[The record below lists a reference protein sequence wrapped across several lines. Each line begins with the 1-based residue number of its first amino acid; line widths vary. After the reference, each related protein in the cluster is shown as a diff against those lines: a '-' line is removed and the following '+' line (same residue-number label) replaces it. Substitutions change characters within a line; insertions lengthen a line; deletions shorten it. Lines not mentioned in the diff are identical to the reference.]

1 METASL
7 LRECPRCREHLPL
20 EHYVASSALCRVCR
34 GVSTMRPTAV
44 PDSWPTPRHGEPW
57 THEEDC
63 YLSDRVGY
71 DTYAEIART
80 LGRTVGAVYC
90 RAMETHNTPMQA
102 GLLTTTELADLLGCS
117 VQYVARL
124 ARQGRIPAHRVPGG
138 RVWLYPLEA
147 AGIEPVDSATVAER
161 VRAFR
166 RQVAR
171 GRVARHWEPEVD
183 WAA

>member
-1 METASL
+1 
-7 LRECPRCREHLPL
+7 
-20 EHYVASSALCRVCR
+20 
-34 GVSTMRPTAV
+34 MRPTVV
-44 PDSWPTPRHGEPW
+44 PDGWPTPRHGEPW

-63 YLSDRVGY
+63 YLSERVAY
-71 DTYAEIART
+71 EPYAEIARA
-80 LGRTVGAVYC
+80 LGRTTSAVIH
-90 RAMETHNTPMQA
+90 RAAETHNTPMQA
-102 GLLTTTELADLLGCS
+102 GLLTTADLADLLGCS

-138 RVWLYPLEA
+138 RTWLYPLEA
-147 AGIEPVDSATVAER
+147 AGVEPVDAATIAER

-171 GRVARHWEPEVD
+171 ARTERHWEPEVD